1 MTPSGGT
8 PLHYVMPDI
17 TETCL
22 SCPLSAKTRVR
33 TGIEPTLA
41 GPFAVPMMVMVKK
54 NILKIPP
61 GTAEMIHMVRLPT
74 GTLKFSRLWGREL
87 R

>member
-1 MTPSGGT
+1 LARSRKVKP
-8 PLHYVMPDI
+8 H
-17 TETCL
+17 L
-22 SCPLSAKTRVR
+22 SLATVR
-33 TGIEPTLA
+33 WHPFTVRYDPAGIESTPA
-41 GPFAVPMMVMVKK
+41 GSLAVPMGRMVK

-74 GTLKFSRLWGREL
+74 GTLKLSRLWGREL